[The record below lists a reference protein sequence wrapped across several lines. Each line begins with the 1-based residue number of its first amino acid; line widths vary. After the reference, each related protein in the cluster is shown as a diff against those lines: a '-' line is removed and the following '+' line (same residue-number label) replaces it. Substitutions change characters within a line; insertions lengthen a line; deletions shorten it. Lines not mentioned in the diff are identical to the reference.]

1 MYVKII
7 MNQKISNKKKHEI
20 LFRLTI
26 IGFIVNKIST
36 QTYIKSLPKSYKTII
51 SSYLINH

>member
-36 QTYIKSLPKSYKTII
+36 QTYIKSLPKSYKTINK
-51 SSYLINH
+51 LLPN